1 MITVDNASVAYSPQN
16 INKGDKNMSN
26 FTKKDL
32 MRRIVK
38 ALEAASIWQLRLVL
52 VFVQEF
58 IKQEE

>member
-1 MITVDNASVAYSPQN
+1 
-16 INKGDKNMSN
+16 MSD

-38 ALEAASIWQLRLVL
+38 SLEAASLWQLRLVL
-52 VFVQEF
+52 VFVQEL

>member
-1 MITVDNASVAYSPQN
+1 
-16 INKGDKNMSN
+16 MSN

-38 ALEAASIWQLRLVL
+38 SLEAASLWQLRLVL

>member
-1 MITVDNASVAYSPQN
+1 
-16 INKGDKNMSN
+16 MSD

-38 ALEAASIWQLRLVL
+38 SLETASIWQLRLVL

>member
-1 MITVDNASVAYSPQN
+1 
-16 INKGDKNMSN
+16 MSN
-26 FTKKDL
+26 LTKKDL

-38 ALEAASIWQLRLVL
+38 SLEAASLWQLRLVL

>member
-1 MITVDNASVAYSPQN
+1 
-16 INKGDKNMSN
+16 MSD
-26 FTKKDL
+26 FTKNDL

-38 ALEAASIWQLRLVL
+38 SLEAASIWQLRLVL

>member
-1 MITVDNASVAYSPQN
+1 
-16 INKGDKNMSN
+16 MSD

-38 ALEAASIWQLRLVL
+38 AMEAASIWQLRLVL
-52 VFVQEF
+52 VLVQEF

>member
-1 MITVDNASVAYSPQN
+1 
-16 INKGDKNMSN
+16 MSD

-32 MRRIVK
+32 MRRIIK
-38 ALEAASIWQLRLVL
+38 SLEAASIWQLRLVL

>member
-1 MITVDNASVAYSPQN
+1 
-16 INKGDKNMSN
+16 MSD
-26 FTKKDL
+26 FTKEDL

-38 ALEAASIWQLRLVL
+38 ALEAGSLWQLRLVL

>member
-1 MITVDNASVAYSPQN
+1 
-16 INKGDKNMSN
+16 MSD

-38 ALEAASIWQLRLVL
+38 SLEAASIWQLRLVL

>member
-1 MITVDNASVAYSPQN
+1 
-16 INKGDKNMSN
+16 MSN

-38 ALEAASIWQLRLVL
+38 SLEAASIWQLRLVL